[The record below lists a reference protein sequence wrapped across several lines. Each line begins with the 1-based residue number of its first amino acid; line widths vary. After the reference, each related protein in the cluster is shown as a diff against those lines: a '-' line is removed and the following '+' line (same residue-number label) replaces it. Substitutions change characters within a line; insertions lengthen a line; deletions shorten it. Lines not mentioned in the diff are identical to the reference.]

1 MWHDVLTLNR
11 LTRLIV
17 MVAFVYASFVALRWA
32 ANQPVFAIRAISLQG
47 VAAPSSRGAGAVAA
61 VVAVVAAGTPG
72 AAGAALDHVQ
82 AAQVAQF
89 CVPRITGT
97 FFTNDLEVTRAAF
110 EALPWVRRVTVRRQW
125 PDRLVVSI
133 EEHRALARWNDEEG
147 NRFVSVMG
155 EAFHAQGEKLI
166 GARLPLLLGPEG
178 SEKEVA
184 QRYAEFAQRLAV
196 IGQTPAV
203 VSLSPRQAWTIRLG
217 RSAVAAPGSAS
228 PDSTT
233 NTSSGAV
240 SASAM
245 RSHDGLL
252 LDLGREQPRAPV
264 LARLER
270 FVAHY
275 ATTLGRIGSRIEAVD
290 LRYPNGFAARIPGFQ
305 ATRASINKPSAAKA
319 GAPKPVK
326 KPASKKPAR
335 PRT

>member
-11 LTRLIV
+11 VTRLIV
-17 MVAFVYASFVALRWA
+17 MAALVYASVVALRWA
-32 ANQPVFAIRAISLQG
+32 ANQPVFAIRAISVQG
-47 VAAPSSRGAGAVAA
+47 VAAPSSRGAGAA
-61 VVAVVAAGTPG
+61 VAVGADG
-72 AAGAALDHVQ
+72 AAAAALNHVQ

-97 FFTNDLEVTRAAF
+97 FFTNDLEITRAAF
-110 EALPWVRRVTVRRQW
+110 EALPWVRRATVRRQW
-125 PDRLVVSI
+125 PNRLVVSI

-155 EAFHAQGEKLI
+155 EAFHAQGEKII

-196 IGQTPAV
+196 IGQAPAV
-203 VSLSPRQAWTIRLG
+203 VALSPRQAWTIRLS
-217 RSAVAAPGSAS
+217 RAAVAAPAS
-228 PDSTT
+228 TL
-233 NTSSGAV
+233 
-240 SASAM
+240 ASAVAPA
-245 RSHDGLL
+245 SSSTAATLSLHAHEGLL

-264 LARLER
+264 LARLDR

-275 ATTLGRIGSRIEAVD
+275 ASTLGRIGSRVEAVD
-290 LRYPNGFAARIPGFQ
+290 LRYPNGFAARITGFQ
-305 ATRASINKPSAAKA
+305 ATRASVNKPSAARA
-319 GAPKPVK
+319 AAPKPVK
-326 KPASKKPAR
+326 KPAAKKPAR

>member
-17 MVAFVYASFVALRWA
+17 MAALVYASFVALRWA
-32 ANQPVFAIRAISLQG
+32 ANQPVFAIRAISVQG
-47 VAAPSSRGAGAVAA
+47 VAAPSSRGAGAIAA
-61 VVAVVAAGTPG
+61 VIAAGAPG

-110 EALPWVRRVTVRRQW
+110 EALPWVRRATVRRQW

-155 EAFHAQGEKLI
+155 EAFHAQGEKII
-166 GARLPLLLGPEG
+166 GATLPLLLGPEG

-203 VSLSPRQAWTIRLG
+203 VALSPRQAWTVRLG
-217 RSAVAAPGSAS
+217 RSTGV
-228 PDSTT
+228 T
-233 NTSSGAV
+233 
-240 SASAM
+240 SASAAA
-245 RSHDGLL
+245 SSTASTSSSIAPAQAPHAHDGLL
-252 LDLGREQPRAPV
+252 LDLGREQQRAPV

-305 ATRASINKPSAAKA
+305 ATRASINKPSATKA